1 MGSSLYQMVLLAVRL
16 VADTIKGMLSGEVL
30 VFVGGLYIQPQS

>member
-16 VADTIKGMLSGEVL
+16 VADTTKEMIFGEVL
-30 VFVGGLYIQPQS
+30 VGGLYIQPQS